1 MSTKIL
7 TGTMTVLGTEYPI
20 SFDPLA
26 NLAWPFEA
34 RVDGRPVRA
43 STYGALET
51 KIRAELRK
59 RDVTVA
65 IEFVDA
71 DTGRVGTAYRIHG
84 GTGRPMIRWADGTKS
99 DRSDV
104 HRSDVRTPLR
114 HDVDVAELRDRRRA
128 VRDAQDALAAF
139 LSLHRLGKPHE
150 TLGTLVRDAITAAA
164 ESSADAD
171 PKGTPVQ

>member
-7 TGTMTVLGTEYPI
+7 TGTMTVLGATYPI
-20 SFDPLA
+20 SFDPHA
-26 NLAWPFEA
+26 HSTAQFEA
-34 RVDGRPVRA
+34 HVDGQQVRA

-65 IEFVDA
+65 IEFVDP

-99 DRSDV
+99 DRD
-104 HRSDVRTPLR
+104 DVRTPLR
-114 HDVDVAELRDRRRA
+114 HDVDVAELRDRQRA
-128 VRDAQDALAAF
+128 VRVAHDALDAF

-164 ESSADAD
+164 ESSAEAD
-171 PKGTPVQ
+171 PKGTPVR